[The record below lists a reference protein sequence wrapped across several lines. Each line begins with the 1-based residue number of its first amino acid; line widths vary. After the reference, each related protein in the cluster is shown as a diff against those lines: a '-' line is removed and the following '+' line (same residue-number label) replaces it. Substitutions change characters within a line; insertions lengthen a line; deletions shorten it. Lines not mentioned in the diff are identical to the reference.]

1 MITSVYSTA
10 AIQMLYNNGCNS
22 AFSNQAWL
30 SAAPSR
36 KPPWSGPPS
45 MLSLLLTPLLQLGKQ
60 GTGVYTQP
68 QVWRPRHGRSAHCP
82 KGNDYNF
89 TVMSDD
95 GISGPLH
102 PSIPSLITTVFPTSG
117 RGREAQRS
125 NNLCKVTQQVDLV
138 SSPGHM
144 AS

>member
-22 AFSNQAWL
+22 AFSNQAQL

-36 KPPWSGPPS
+36 KLPWSGPPS

-82 KGNDYNF
+82 KGNDYNS

-95 GISGPLH
+95 MTSFHPL
-102 PSIPSLITTVFPTSG
+102 SNYYCFPYLTG

>member
-1 MITSVYSTA
+1 MTTSVYSIA

-22 AFSNQAWL
+22 AFSNQAQL

-45 MLSLLLTPLLQLGKQ
+45 MSSLLLTPLLQLDKQ
-60 GTGVYTQP
+60 WTGIYTQP
-68 QVWRPRHGRSAHCP
+68 QVRRPQHGRSTHCP

-95 GISGPLH
+95 GISGPH
-102 PSIPSLITTVFPTSG
+102 PSFHPSLIATVFPTSQVGKG
-117 RGREAQRS
+117 RHREVICVKSHSRWIR
-125 NNLCKVTQQVDLV
+125 
-138 SSPGHM
+138 
-144 AS
+144 